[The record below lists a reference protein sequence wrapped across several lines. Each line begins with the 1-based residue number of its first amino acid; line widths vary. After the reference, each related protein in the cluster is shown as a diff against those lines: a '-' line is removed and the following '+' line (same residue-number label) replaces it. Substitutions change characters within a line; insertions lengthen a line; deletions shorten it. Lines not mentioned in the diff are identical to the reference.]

1 MNELTMIPI
10 EKLRHHPQ
18 NPRKR
23 IGDVTELAESIKAK
37 GILQNLTVVQCPTVI
52 GDYWVVIGNRRLEAA
67 KQAGVKELPCLVSLM
82 DEKEQFQTMLIENM
96 QRADLTI
103 PEQAEGFQT
112 MLDMGESV
120 ESISDKTGFS
130 QSTVRRRLD
139 LAKLNKS
146 NFEKAY
152 ESGGTLDDFVKISQ
166 IKSKSKQNELLKAV
180 GTDNFNYAIKRALNE
195 QQFEQ
200 NFKEAEKILKKYD
213 CTQISLEESW
223 TNKYERIW
231 DEDISLEKEVKAS
244 VLERKAKKYE
254 FYCRAYNAD
263 IRFYKKAEKTKK
275 PKKPQQEIEF
285 EKLKK
290 ERNKKAKE
298 FYDLRHD
305 FIADLSHRR
314 IISPGWEKICLDTV
328 VTAIQKGIYISVNRN
343 GLYKLGGFEYDYG
356 AGTDANEQKLIAW
369 KEAARAG
376 YSVCCIYAM
385 LYDDP
390 AKGYFGYDGRKR
402 TAPDLDIIYEF
413 LCNLGYRMCDE
424 EKAWQNGTHELFFKE
439 EKA

>member
-103 PEQAEGFQT
+103 PEQAEGFQL

-139 LAKLNKS
+139 LAKLNKA

-180 GTDNFNYAIKRALNE
+180 GTGNFNYAIKRALNE
-195 QQFEQ
+195 QQCEQ
-200 NFKEAEKILKKYD
+200 NFKEAAKILEKHG
-213 CTQISLEESW
+213 CTQISSQEAW
-223 TNKYERIW
+223 GNKYERIW
-231 DEDISLEKEVKAS
+231 GEDISLEKEPKAS
-244 VLERKAKKYE
+244 VLERKAKKYT
-254 FYCRAYNAD
+254 FFSRYSSS
-263 IRFYKKAEKTKK
+263 ISFYKKAEKKKK
-275 PKKPQQEIEF
+275 PKKTQQEIEA

-290 ERNKKAKE
+290 ERNRKEKE

-305 FIADLSHRR
+305 FIVDLSHRR
-314 IISPGWEKICLDTV
+314 NIVPEWEKICLDTV
-328 VTAIQKGIYISVNRN
+328 MDAIQKGIYISANRN
-343 GLYKLGGFEYDYG
+343 SLYELGRLKYDYG

-385 LYDDP
+385 LYDEP

-424 EKAWQNGTHELFFKE
+424 EKAWQNGTHELFYKE
-439 EKA
+439 EKE